1 MEQIQALAE
10 VQVSLLML
18 LDSHQEALVS
28 DQDLLVT
35 TSRYGF
41 LKLSEYA
48 FTGLSACSLQRI
60 K

>member
-1 MEQIQALAE
+1 MEQIQALVE

-35 TSRYGF
+35 TSRYGCF
-41 LKLSEYA
+41 EVK
-48 FTGLSACSLQRI
+48 
-60 K
+60 